1 MFSFS
6 LFLQNGTSQGI
17 LDKDDK
23 VCSLLACFFMLH
35 FLPSQAF
42 PTPLLGTM
50 RNTRTPLMHPTL
62 GNHEKHPKPF
72 SCFIFGLPH
81 HSHNT
86 LGNHEKHP
94 PLFSCF
100 IFNNYSW
107 EPWETP
113 QPLFMLHFLHSETL
127 PTPLLGATKHPNPFS
142 CFILAFPS
150 PSQTLPTPLLGTMKH
165 ATLFSYFILGLPR
178 PFPDPSHPTLGNHE
192 APKPFFMLH
201 FAPSQ
206 ALPTPLLG
214 TVNLFL
220 MLQTLP
226 TPLLGTMRNTHP
238 LFHVSLKGVGSS
250 AAAIAFVDQR
260 NLQPQKFPSFPPHAW
275 EPWSTQTLFHA
286 SFFSFPSFSHPT
298 LGNHEKR
305 QNPFSCFIVS
315 FPKPF
320 PPHSWEPWLHE
331 LWLSFPPSQVC
342 IILCYTIIFY
352 HYRIYSYVYRYMY
365 IYIYTYSCICTI

>member
-1 MFSFS
+1 
-6 LFLQNGTSQGI
+6 
-17 LDKDDK
+17 
-23 VCSLLACFFMLH
+23 
-35 FLPSQAF
+35 
-42 PTPLLGTM
+42 M
-50 RNTRTPLMHPTL
+50 RNTPTPFHASFFAFRNPSHSTL
-62 GNHEKHPKPF
+62 GSHKAPK
-72 SCFIFGLPH
+72 
-81 HSHNT
+81 
-86 LGNHEKHP
+86 
-94 PLFSCF
+94 
-100 IFNNYSW
+100 
-107 EPWETP
+107 
-113 QPLFMLHFLHSETL
+113 PLFMLHFSVSKPFPPHSWEPWSTQ
-127 PTPLLGATKHPNPFS
+127 P
-142 CFILAFPS
+142 CFHASFLA
-150 PSQTLPTPLLGTMKH
+150 
-165 ATLFSYFILGLPR
+165 
-178 PFPDPSHPTLGNHE
+178 FPDPSHPTLGNHE

-260 NLQPQKFPSFPPHAW
+260 NLQQQKFPSFPPHSWEPWSTQIPFHASFLAGPFPPHAWEPWSTQTLFSCFILGLPRPFPPHAW

-342 IILCYTIIFY
+342 
-352 HYRIYSYVYRYMY
+352 MY
-365 IYIYTYSCICTI
+365 IYIYIYTHIHTYIHACMHACMHTYIHTYIRTYIHTYTYVRTYIYVHIYIYPHIHWLWTIGCEPLRNRKKSSDNSLLSLWHAEHS